1 MELLNGEVLYKK
13 IDEPLDEA
21 LRIFIY
27 SLSAENTQK
36 EFNSIMRSFTEQLKN
51 YSIMIFTNQG
61 RANES
66 SEIIWL
72 TEKYYQGHETKG
84 YEGALYDVTT
94 QGREGIESVLEGIIE
109 TIKSNER
116 AKYISSI
123 ITKHFTFLDW
133 DMKKEIIKEMF
144 NEFGH
149 IFPPQLLELQ
159 ITQLVPRIEELI
171 NLILTTNQTVTGIL
185 NRSQTETI

>member
-13 IDEPLDEA
+13 IDEPLDEV
-21 LRIFIY
+21 LKKFTY
-27 SLSAENTQK
+27 SLSAEITQK
-36 EFNSIMRSFTEQLKN
+36 EFNSFMRSFTEHLKN
-51 YSIMIFTNQG
+51 YRIIIFTTQV

-72 TEKYYQGHETKG
+72 TEKYYQDHETKG

-116 AKYISSI
+116 GKYISSI
-123 ITKHFTFLDW
+123 LTKYFTFLDW
-133 DMKKEIIKEMF
+133 DMKKEILKEIF
-144 NEFGH
+144 DEFGH
-149 IFPPQLLELQ
+149 IFPPQLVELQ
-159 ITQLVPRIEELI
+159 LSQLVPKIEELI
-171 NLILTTNQTVTGIL
+171 NLIITTNQTVMGIL